1 MNDDGIFFV
10 PGTAI
15 EWSVMIRLLLPSTVN
30 IYFFQMF
37 VILYKLSLYN
47 GIRVTVAH
55 EIDKVDNFAH
65 FTDVVTEFSPFDAAR
80 WSHTE

>member
-1 MNDDGIFFV
+1 MERDD
-10 PGTAI
+10 
-15 EWSVMIRLLLPSTVN
+15 PSASPKHRE
-30 IYFFQMF
+30 YLFLFQLF

-65 FTDVVTEFSPFDAAR
+65 FTDVVTEFSSLDAAR